1 LEYIPLYF
9 GKDEENSKG
18 ALKKKQLMFVDGHI
32 SPQNSKWLSKN
43 LEGKDR
49 LSILI
54 KLPTV

>member
-1 LEYIPLYF
+1 LEYIPLYY
-9 GKDEENSKG
+9 GEDEENSKG
-18 ALKKKQLMFVDGHI
+18 AVKKKQLMLVDGHI

-43 LEGKDR
+43 MEGKDR

>member
-1 LEYIPLYF
+1 LEYIPLYY
-9 GKDEENSKG
+9 GEDEENSKG
-18 ALKKKQLMFVDGHI
+18 TVKKKQLMLVDGHI

-54 KLPTV
+54 KLPAM

>member
-43 LEGKDR
+43 LEVKDR

-54 KLPTV
+54 KLPIV